1 MGDPRKSE
9 VLAMT
14 RDEILRAFESVR
26 VWQGAG
32 QRAPHKPLLILL
44 ELGRLA
50 AGGAPSIEFSEAE
63 PKLRALLEEFG
74 PWRARQS
81 PNLPFWHLQTD
92 GLWRLEGPPA
102 ILGRPPG
109 ASATAR
115 ELRENH
121 IRGAFPQALRDALK
135 KDPSLLATVARRVVD
150 SHFPDSIRGEVLAAV
165 GLADIESVELSNSN
179 TRRRNPA
186 FREKVLMAY
195 QYRCGVCGLD
205 LRLGRQTICLEAA
218 HIKWFQ
224 ANGPDEVHNGIALC
238 SMHHKVFDLGVFT
251 ILPNTFEMIFSQELN
266 GNDDARDKLL
276 AYHGA
281 NLILPQSPE
290 YKPHEEFLNWHK
302 TEVFKQPARA

>member
-1 MGDPRKSE
+1 MGAAGKGE

-14 RDEILRAFESVR
+14 RDEILSAFERIR
-26 VWQGAG
+26 VWQGGG
-32 QRAPHKPLLILL
+32 QRAPHKPLLILF
-44 ELGRLA
+44 ELGRLV
-50 AGGAPSIEFSEAE
+50 AGEPALIDFNEAE

-74 PWRARQS
+74 PWRKRQA

-92 GLWRLEGPPA
+92 GLWELEGPEV
-102 ILGRPPG
+102 ILNRPPG
-109 ASATAR
+109 ASATVN
-115 ELRENH
+115 ELRTNH
-121 IRGAFPQALRDALK
+121 VRGGFPAPLRNALK
-135 KDPSLLATVARRVVD
+135 NDRTLVAILARRIVD
-150 SHFPDSIRGEVLAAV
+150 AHFPDSIRGEVLAAV
-165 GLADIESVELSNSN
+165 GLMDEVSGEAQIVP

-238 SMHHKVFDLGVFT
+238 SMHHKIFDLGVFT

-266 GNDDARDKLL
+266 GNDEARDKLL
-276 AYHGA
+276 SYHGA
-281 NLILPQSPE
+281 NLILPQSRE
-290 YKPHEEFLNWHK
+290 YRPRDEFLHWHEK
-302 TEVFKQPARA
+302 EVFKKPART